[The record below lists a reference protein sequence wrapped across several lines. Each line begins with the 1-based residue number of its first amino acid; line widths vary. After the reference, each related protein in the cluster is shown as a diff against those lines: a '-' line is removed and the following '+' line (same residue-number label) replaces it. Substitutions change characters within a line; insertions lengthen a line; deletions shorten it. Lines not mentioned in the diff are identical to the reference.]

1 MWSVE
6 VWPVYVDHLEDVE
19 ASSQLEADI
28 IRLYKDSFLDA
39 KFENNWKVAK
49 IQKINN
55 QKLQKDYDG
64 ERLCG
69 RTVA

>member
-1 MWSVE
+1 M
-6 VWPVYVDHLEDVE
+6 E

>member
-1 MWSVE
+1 MGVA
-6 VWPVYVDHLEDVE
+6 VIPCVTGVVG
-19 ASSQLEADI
+19 QLEADI